1 MKLFF
6 VCLVL
11 LCFRTLFVCLFS
23 DGWLVEENSIYV
35 DLETSD
41 GDELST
47 DGCLARSSVYSRGVV
62 TVILIEDK
70 AVCEPPPSHVF
81 GSVHTPL
88 LKLLASVSLIQLQ
101 ASLYIDG
108 GYKARTPLG
117 RASSGTSGVPAL
129 AAMTARP
136 SPSTEMTCSCHK
148 ISSYWFSSY
157 CSLQI

>member
-1 MKLFF
+1 M
-6 VCLVL
+6 
-11 LCFRTLFVCLFS
+11 
-23 DGWLVEENSIYV
+23 
-35 DLETSD
+35 

-47 DGCLARSSVYSRGVV
+47 DGCLARSSVYSRRVV

-81 GSVHTPL
+81 GSIHTPL
-88 LKLLASVSLIQLQ
+88 LKLLALVSLNQLQ

-117 RASSGTSGVPAL
+117 RASSGTSGASAL
-129 AAMTARP
+129 AAMTTRL
-136 SPSTEMTCSCHK
+136 SPSTELTCSCHK

-157 CSLQI
+157 CFFQM